1 MSESILQIQ
10 DLRFSYSS
18 QRGEILNIKSM
29 VIQRGEKVFLFG
41 PSGTGKTTLLEM
53 IAGILKPQAGS
64 LKILGQHLES
74 MTQSQRDHFRAQHL
88 GFIFQNFNLV
98 PYLSVLENV
107 MLGLSFSSHKQ
118 KKLGSTARTQAMK
131 LLESLGLAHLAEEN
145 VSELSVGQGQRVA
158 VARALLGEPEMI
170 LADEPTSA
178 LDKDHRDQFLKLLF
192 ELCAQHKITLVFVS
206 HDRSLA
212 AQFDRQISLL
222 EVNGGGR

>member
-1 MSESILQIQ
+1 M
-10 DLRFSYSS
+10 
-18 QRGEILNIKSM
+18 
-29 VIQRGEKVFLFG
+29 
-41 PSGTGKTTLLEM
+41 
-53 IAGILKPQAGS
+53 
-64 LKILGQHLES
+64 GQHLES